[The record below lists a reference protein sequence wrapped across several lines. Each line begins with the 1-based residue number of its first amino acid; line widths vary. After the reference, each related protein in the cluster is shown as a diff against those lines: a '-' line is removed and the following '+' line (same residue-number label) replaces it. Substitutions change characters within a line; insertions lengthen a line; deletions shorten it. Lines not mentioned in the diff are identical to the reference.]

1 MKKKINIRPYDYLVL
16 ILLVL
21 FFIGYFGLFSLLVK
35 YVSKIVI
42 YLIVLFIWIIVM
54 KKYIKHG
61 IKNFKKEYI
70 NDALSIVTLII
81 VTSSVLFLFLNKST
95 NINSQSNETVSL
107 MLFSTLIFTPIVEE
121 LVNRCAIGLLL
132 AKFTSKNNYINIIT
146 TIIFVFMH
154 IYKMNLNIVSL
165 LIYSVIYFLLGYACG
180 YYYRKT
186 NNIILSILIHFL
198 WNLFMIIGVVIRN
211 IL

>member
-1 MKKKINIRPYDYLVL
+1 
-16 ILLVL
+16 
-21 FFIGYFGLFSLLVK
+21 
-35 YVSKIVI
+35 
-42 YLIVLFIWIIVM
+42 
-54 KKYIKHG
+54 
-61 IKNFKKEYI
+61 
-70 NDALSIVTLII
+70 
-81 VTSSVLFLFLNKST
+81 
-95 NINSQSNETVSL
+95 

-132 AKFTSKNNYINIIT
+132 EKFTSKNNYINIIT

>member
-132 AKFTSKNNYINIIT
+132 EKFTSKNNYINIIT

-154 IYKMNLNIVSL
+154 IYTQISKQNTEITHINT
-165 LIYSVIYFLLGYACG
+165 
-180 YYYRKT
+180 YRVY
-186 NNIILSILIHFL
+186 L
-198 WNLFMIIGVVIRN
+198 
-211 IL
+211 

>member
-132 AKFTSKNNYINIIT
+132 EKFTSKNNYINIIT

>member
-1 MKKKINIRPYDYLVL
+1 MKKKINIRLYDYLVL

-132 AKFTSKNNYINIIT
+132 EKFTSKNNYINIIT

-211 IL
+211 TL

>member
-1 MKKKINIRPYDYLVL
+1 MKKKINIRLYDYLVL

-132 AKFTSKNNYINIIT
+132 EKFTSKNNYINIIT

>member
-61 IKNFKKEYI
+61 MKNFKKEYI

-132 AKFTSKNNYINIIT
+132 EKFTSKNNYINIIT

>member
-132 AKFTSKNNYINIIT
+132 EKFTSKNNYINIIT

-211 IL
+211 TL

>member
-132 AKFTSKNNYINIIT
+132 EKFTSKNNYINIIT

-211 IL
+211 IF

>member
-1 MKKKINIRPYDYLVL
+1 
-16 ILLVL
+16 
-21 FFIGYFGLFSLLVK
+21 
-35 YVSKIVI
+35 
-42 YLIVLFIWIIVM
+42 M

-132 AKFTSKNNYINIIT
+132 EKFTSKNNYINIIT